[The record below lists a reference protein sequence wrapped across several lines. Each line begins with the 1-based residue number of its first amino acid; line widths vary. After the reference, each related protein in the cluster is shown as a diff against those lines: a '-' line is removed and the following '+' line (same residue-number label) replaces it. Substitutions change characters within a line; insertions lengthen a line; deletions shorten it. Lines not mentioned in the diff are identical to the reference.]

1 MYKIILALLL
11 GAMLSAEMINGVSVV
26 VKGEAI
32 TIRDVKDEMHLSK
45 VNATMA
51 TDILIRKKLEAAE
64 IQERKITVTSSE
76 IYDDIK
82 KVAAANNLSIDAF
95 YDAVRESNGLTSEEF
110 KEKTREKLLSQKL
123 YSAIAYSSMSMP
135 DEEEMKEYY
144 ELHKDEFSRPK
155 SFKVI
160 IYSSPNEEALRKKI
174 TTPMF
179 ISEEVK
185 VEERELPYDKI
196 SPELAKLLEKTEDK
210 NFTPVVMDQQ
220 GGHVSF
226 YLQEAKKSHIGS
238 YEDVKNQLSNTLMGQ
253 KREQVLSDYF
263 ARLRGNADIQI
274 VREVK

>member
-179 ISEEVK
+179 ISDEVK

>member
-95 YDAVRESNGLTSEEF
+95 YDVVRESNGLTSEEF

-179 ISEEVK
+179 ISDEVK